1 MGCRLSSN
9 VVSNHEVDRPP
20 SPKYNKTGPIA
31 PSPKKSNEKLPV
43 EHHKTSHNKSEGVKP
58 QDQAGVAP
66 KKKNEIR
73 STRKSW
79 KVLCNTSPHYDRL
92 PPRAKKCKVKSVYD
106 GDTITLYNKR
116 RVRLLG
122 IDTPEL
128 QNPTQAFS
136 QAAKDYTSERCLEQQ
151 IWITLEDGGE
161 EEDRYGRLLAWV
173 WIDNGDGTF
182 ECVNEGLLK
191 EGLATVYTPSKGKKL
206 RSMEKLLSLQKE
218 ARTSQQGLW
227 NSFQDYEVVKTSFG
241 TAFHHKNGT
250 CEHLKRSKNQTTTQ
264 ATIALDE
271 GRHACRTCLAE
282 NQATSEALS
291 VSIY

>member
-1 MGCRLSSN
+1 MGCRWSSN
-9 VVSNHEVDRPP
+9 HVSNHEVDHRP
-20 SPKYNKTGPIA
+20 SPHHNTGPIV
-31 PSPKKSNEKLPV
+31 PSPSKSNEKLQL
-43 EHHKTSHNKSEGVKP
+43 EHHRTSHNKSERVKHP
-58 QDQAGVAP
+58 DGVAP
-66 KKKNEIR
+66 KKKKELR
-73 STRKSW
+73 SRRPSW
-79 KVLCNTSPHYDRL
+79 NVLSNTVPHYDRL

-106 GDTITLYNKR
+106 GDTITLYNQR

-136 QAAKDYTSERCLEQQ
+136 QEAKDYTAERCLEQP
-151 IWITLEDGGE
+151 IWIALEDGGD

-173 WIDNGDGTF
+173 WIDNGDGSY

-206 RSMEKLLSLQKE
+206 HSMNKLLALQKE
-218 ARTSQQGLW
+218 ARISKRGLW
-227 NSFQDYEVVKTSFG
+227 KKFQDYEVVKTSFG
-241 TAFHHKNGT
+241 TAFHHKNGK
-250 CEHLKRSKNQTTTQ
+250 CEHLKRSKNTTTIL

-282 NQATSEALS
+282 TQATPESLS
-291 VSIY
+291 VSVY